1 MKHKLFKDLLPASY
15 HEILCR
21 EFKNN
26 IDWKFT
32 ESASGVYD
40 NYDKSNSNIKDSVQF
55 VHSIAEDNNGT
66 SPAYSLVLPI
76 IWFFEKESGLTVKNI
91 LRIKANCLTNNGD
104 DVKYNAPHID
114 VTKPGYASLIYYV
127 NDSDGDT
134 VLFNEYVS
142 HGHFNLTELE
152 RITPKQG
159 SAFLIPSHQ
168 YHCSSCPII
177 SKQRIVINIILEL
190 NQLI

>member
-26 IDWKFT
+26 VDWKFT
-32 ESASGVYD
+32 DSASGVYD
-40 NYDKSNSNIKDSVQF
+40 NYDKNNSNIKDSIQF
-55 VHSIAEDNNGT
+55 VHSIAEDNNGI
-66 SPAYSLVLPI
+66 SPVYSLVLPI

-91 LRIKANCLTNNGD
+91 LRIKANCLTNNGND
-104 DVKYNAPHID
+104 IKYNAPHID

-134 VLFNEYVS
+134 ILFNEYYEGYPIS
-142 HGHFNLTELE
+142 TFSQQKQ
-152 RITPKQG
+152 ITPKKG
-159 SAFLIPSHQ
+159 KLVMFPSKLFH
-168 YHCSSCPII
+168 SGNFPVLSPFR
-177 SKQRIVINIILEL
+177 SVINL
-190 NQLI
+190 NVNFFK